1 MTLSWLE
8 DCAYRRLLDAYYADR
23 ALPSDLER
31 LYHVCRAKKRA
42 EKLAVQYVVATF
54 FSEISGS
61 LFNNRAEKEM
71 AWREDQRKLK
81 SDAGKASV
89 IARLGKYGTTAPVH
103 QATTNTE
110 HKPDRKIEQ
119 NDEQT
124 LEQPV
129 LDVFRTQREPPD
141 PDLDLRSKS
150 KTNLPHLE
158 SATKIVSY
166 YEEIIR
172 DHRPS
177 HPRAIKNVRKLISS
191 GEDPKALWECVGLYL
206 PDAETSKATFRIA
219 AANFFGRDA
228 AYKAYIEDARK
239 ITVEVEG

>member
-1 MTLSWLE
+1 
-8 DCAYRRLLDAYYADR
+8 
-23 ALPSDLER
+23 
-31 LYHVCRAKKRA
+31 VCRAKKRA

-71 AWREDQRKLK
+71 AWREANRKLK
-81 SDAGKASV
+81 SEAGKASV
-89 IARLGKYGTTAPVH
+89 IARVDKYGTSAPVH
-103 QATTNTE
+103 QTTDETAN
-110 HKPDRKIEQ
+110 KPEKKIEQ
-119 NDEQT
+119 NQEHAV
-124 LEQPV
+124 EHPV

-150 KTNLPHLE
+150 KTNAPHLE

-172 DHRPS
+172 NHRPS

-191 GEDPKALWECVGLYL
+191 GEDPKELWECVGLYL
-206 PDAETSKATFRIA
+206 PDAETSKETFRIV

-228 AYKAYIEDARK
+228 AYKAYIDEARK
-239 ITVEVEG
+239 ITNEFPAEEMEA